1 MAARPP
7 DVQRHTGAE
16 YEAGRVH
23 RHLMNEEQPIGG
35 MLRTGGGEPTAP
47 GASPTR
53 HRQQNAEQMDLGL
66 GLGDCNSPAHSTR
79 ASVGEKSAEPSPRD
93 VRAAARTA
101 ARHNEDDLVA
111 SLRKPWRRG
120 QANNLK
126 GVQKKVLAQFE
137 EVGVRKKKLEDG
149 VLIDVAV
156 TKYWVKFDGIDAA
169 EYTERLNITRMF
181 EKLLASKKCPAEVK
195 RELAAELNNKAV
207 KAYLGKV
214 RASEPSPEVAKEEAE
229 VIRRSSGGHQVAIR
243 WSSGSHQVVIR
254 QSSCGHQAV
263 IRRPSGCHQAVIRR
277 SSGGHQAVIRRW
289 ECGVNV
295 NVSVNLNAVVYMYE
309 ISS

>member
-1 MAARPP
+1 VKIQESTPMAARPP
-7 DVQRHTGAE
+7 VVLRHTGAE
-16 YEAGRVH
+16 YESGRVH
-23 RHLMNEEQPIGG
+23 RHLMNEEQPTGG

-53 HRQQNAEQMDLGL
+53 HRQQNHEQNAEQMDLGL
-66 GLGDCNSPAHSTR
+66 GLGDCNSPAHSTW

-111 SLRKPWRRG
+111 SLRKPWRG

-149 VLIDVAV
+149 VQIDVAV
-156 TKYWVKFDGIDAA
+156 TKYWVQFDGIDAA

-181 EKLLASKKCPAEVK
+181 EKLLASKKCPAEIK
-195 RELAAELNNKAV
+195 RELAAELNNKAA

-214 RASEPSPEVAKEEAE
+214 RAS
-229 VIRRSSGGHQVAIR
+229 GG
-243 WSSGSHQVVIR
+243 
-254 QSSCGHQAV
+254 
-263 IRRPSGCHQAVIRR
+263 HQAVIRR
-277 SSGGHQAVIRRW
+277 SSGGHPRCLLTVLVGIQMFDTKVAQG
-289 ECGVNV
+289 GVSNYKQV
-295 NVSVNLNAVVYMYE
+295 K
-309 ISS
+309 SSLFINNRHPYGSLSNHLT

>member
-1 MAARPP
+1 
-7 DVQRHTGAE
+7 
-16 YEAGRVH
+16 
-23 RHLMNEEQPIGG
+23 MNEEQPIGG

-111 SLRKPWRRG
+111 SLRKPWRG

-137 EVGVRKKKLEDG
+137 EVGVRK
-149 VLIDVAV
+149 
-156 TKYWVKFDGIDAA
+156 
-169 EYTERLNITRMF
+169 
-181 EKLLASKKCPAEVK
+181 
-195 RELAAELNNKAV
+195 
-207 KAYLGKV
+207 
-214 RASEPSPEVAKEEAE
+214 
-229 VIRRSSGGHQVAIR
+229 
-243 WSSGSHQVVIR
+243 
-254 QSSCGHQAV
+254 
-263 IRRPSGCHQAVIRR
+263 
-277 SSGGHQAVIRRW
+277 
-289 ECGVNV
+289 
-295 NVSVNLNAVVYMYE
+295 
-309 ISS
+309 

>member
-1 MAARPP
+1 MQFASALYAGISGREERRAVAAR
-7 DVQRHTGAE
+7 
-16 YEAGRVH
+16 
-23 RHLMNEEQPIGG
+23 
-35 MLRTGGGEPTAP
+35 
-47 GASPTR
+47 
-53 HRQQNAEQMDLGL
+53 
-66 GLGDCNSPAHSTR
+66 R
-79 ASVGEKSAEPSPRD
+79 ARCC
-93 VRAAARTA
+93 AAARTA

-111 SLRKPWRRG
+111 SLRKPWRG

-149 VLIDVAV
+149 VQIDVAV

-263 IRRPSGCHQAVIRR
+263 IRRPSGCHQAVIRQ

-289 ECGVNV
+289 EWGVNV

>member
-1 MAARPP
+1 MKWPWSSRPQRRVKIQRSTTVVLAFQTTMAARPP

-53 HRQQNAEQMDLGL
+53 HRQQNAEQMDLGQ

-111 SLRKPWRRG
+111 SLRKPWRG

-126 GVQKKVLAQFE
+126 GAQKKVLAQFE
-137 EVGVRKKKLEDG
+137 EVGVRKKKIEDG
-149 VLIDVAV
+149 VQIDVAV
-156 TKYWVKFDGIDAA
+156 TKFWVKWFDGWVNHQLALDNYVGGLTAP
-169 EYTERLNITRMF
+169 Y
-181 EKLLASKKCPAEVK
+181 KSWVLLQKQTVE
-195 RELAAELNNKAV
+195 
-207 KAYLGKV
+207 
-214 RASEPSPEVAKEEAE
+214 
-229 VIRRSSGGHQVAIR
+229 
-243 WSSGSHQVVIR
+243 
-254 QSSCGHQAV
+254 
-263 IRRPSGCHQAVIRR
+263 
-277 SSGGHQAVIRRW
+277 
-289 ECGVNV
+289 
-295 NVSVNLNAVVYMYE
+295 
-309 ISS
+309 